1 MKLIV
6 DSKVST
12 LIVYWVLYKV
22 VKLTLPFLS
31 QVIAVRTV
39 AHKDVTEISKDKH
52 WTAIG
57 FNGENKKHNDEA
69 LCYIHSFGE
78 NRKW

>member
-52 WTAIG
+52 
-57 FNGENKKHNDEA
+57 
-69 LCYIHSFGE
+69 
-78 NRKW
+78 